1 MCFSSGA
8 EQRDEIQHEM
18 DNALQKLEGWKA
30 HILRAAHQ
38 DGAKRAVLDSLQTNQ
53 VMVIM
58 DWAMKFLPASFRE
71 TQRDWFGKKG
81 KSWHISVAITKNED
95 GEIEVST
102 LGRSVL
108 NAVKLYC

>member
-1 MCFSSGA
+1 
-8 EQRDEIQHEM
+8 M